1 MRNTLLVS
9 IMLCL
14 FVLHSQAQSTR
25 WQQLSIEAGLSQNTV
40 NTIFQ
45 DSRGFMW
52 FGTQNGLNK
61 YDGTGFSVF
70 KNRSTDSTSLASSDV
85 YAAYEDHDKNLW
97 FGTRAGLS
105 RYHRETNTFS
115 NYDFPERSCYAMRPV
130 WAIVEGDDNEH
141 LWIGASGGLFR
152 FNRST
157 GALDHYR
164 LNDSI
169 QNANSVRT
177 LCRDGQGQLWMG
189 TSVGTLLRFDP
200 STRRFTPILINHPDA
215 IGRSPITAIRRDNE
229 GHMWVGREDGSLL
242 RYDAPSSFRLYKALL
257 HRYPIRALG
266 EDAGGNLWVGTDQ
279 GGAFLL
285 DQRADVAV
293 SLHDEPVRDG
303 TDVVLSFCRDAKG
316 DMWLGTYRGGV
327 YLFDKT
333 DTAFTQL
340 APYAEVKHAGESNSV
355 LAIYRTDGDLWLGTD
370 GGGLVRKEGD
380 VTTYYKKRPG
390 GLADNTV
397 LCLSQSN
404 GRMYI
409 GTYTGGLSVL
419 NLAIGTFTTYD
430 KRNGLTDN
438 SVWALY
444 PEGNRLWIGT
454 NHGGLQLFNTRT
466 NTFRSFTNTLKDER
480 TISSNTIR
488 CIFRD
493 SRRRLW
499 VGTVSGLNV
508 FQERDST
515 FMAYYHDDGMG
526 GISSDNVVCI
536 YEDREK
542 NVWFGTHGG
551 GVNRYDYRTNT
562 FTSFQEEDGLAGNI
576 VCGMLEDEQGF
587 LWISTNRGLS
597 RFDMRKKT
605 FKNFDTH
612 SGLASAEFNIG
623 ARHADGDGRLY
634 FGSIAGVTSFLPHH
648 IRENTFV
655 PPVVITDFQV
665 FNKPLLPAMDE
676 TKEVTLSHLQSMFS
690 LRFAALS
697 FSHSDKNCYAYRL
710 EPFDQDWIQAGSV
723 NTATYT
729 NLDPGTY
736 TFQVKASNNDGVWNE
751 QYASLRIVI
760 TPPFWRTAWF
770 TMLLG
775 VVVTGGLYA
784 AYHLQ
789 INTLRRRQRA
799 LAQLVAQRTTEIEAK
814 NQQLLE
820 TERKHAQFVNQQLND
835 ELAAKSQELTGS
847 TLLII
852 QKNRLLDELKTKLK
866 DLLRTPGSSNLRDF
880 RQLVQLINYNF
891 SPEKEWMEFT
901 LHFSRVHGRFLDTLK
916 AHYPDLT
923 NNDLRLC
930 ALYRIGIATKD
941 IAAAMSI
948 SQTSVKMARYRLRK
962 KLGLTPEEDITAF
975 LEQVG
980 RAV

>member
-1 MRNTLLVS
+1 MRNTLLLYA
-9 IMLCL
+9 MLWL
-14 FVLHSQAQSTR
+14 FVSSSQAQSTH
-25 WQQLSIEAGLSQNTV
+25 WQQLSVEAGLSQSTV

-52 FGTQNGLNK
+52 FGTENGLNK
-61 YDGTGFSVF
+61 YDGTGFSIF
-70 KNRSTDSTSLASSDV
+70 KNRSADTSSLASSNV
-85 YAAYEDHDKNLW
+85 YAVYEDNDKNLW

-105 RYHRETNTFS
+105 RYHRATNSFV
-115 NYDFPERSCYAMRPV
+115 NYDFPARTCYAMRPV
-130 WAIVEGDDNEH
+130 WAIVGDHDNKH

-152 FNRST
+152 FNRAT
-157 GALDHYR
+157 GQFNHYR

-177 LCRDGQGQLWMG
+177 LCRDRQGQLWMG
-189 TSVGTLLRFDP
+189 TSVGTLLRFNP
-200 STRRFTPILINHPDA
+200 STAHFTPILTNHPDA
-215 IGRSPITAIRRDNE
+215 MGRSPITAIHRDNE
-229 GHMWVGREDGSLL
+229 DHIWVGREDGTLL
-242 RYDAPSSFRLYKALL
+242 RYDTPSSFHLYKALQ
-257 HRYPIRALG
+257 HQYPIRALG
-266 EDAGGNLWVGTDQ
+266 EDAGSNLWVGTDH

-285 DQRADVAV
+285 NQQADVAV
-293 SLHDEPVRDG
+293 SLREGQVGDNA
-303 TDVVLSFCRDAKG
+303 DVVLSFCRDTKG
-316 DMWLGTYRGGV
+316 DMWFGTYRGGA

-333 DTAFTQL
+333 DSAFTQMV
-340 APYAEVKHAGESNSV
+340 PYAEVKHAGESNSV
-355 LAIYRTDGDLWLGTD
+355 LTVYRDDGDLWAGTD
-370 GGGLVRKEGD
+370 GGGLVRKGPEH
-380 VTTYYKKRPG
+380 TTYYKKQRG

-397 LCLSQSN
+397 LCLAKAKGQL
-404 GRMYI
+404 YI

-419 NLAIGTFTTYD
+419 NLATGRFTTYD
-430 KRNGLTDN
+430 KHNGLGDN

-444 PEGNRLWIGT
+444 PEGDLVWIGT
-454 NHGGLQLFNTRT
+454 NNGGLQLFDPRK
-466 NTFRSFTNTLKDER
+466 NTFRSFTNTLKDHR
-480 TISSNTIR
+480 TISSNAVR
-488 CIFRD
+488 CIYRD
-493 SRRRLW
+493 SRQRLW

-508 FQERDST
+508 FHEHNGT
-515 FMAYYHDDGMG
+515 FTAYYHDDGTG
-526 GISSDNVVCI
+526 GISSDVIVCI
-536 YEDREK
+536 YEDSEK

-551 GVNRYDYRTNT
+551 GINRYDYSTNT

-576 VCGMLEDEQGF
+576 VCGILEDEQGF
-587 LWISTNRGLS
+587 LWVSTNRGLS
-597 RFDMRKKT
+597 RFDMRKQT
-605 FKNFDTH
+605 FKTFDTH

-623 ARHADGDGRLY
+623 AQYVDGDGRFY
-634 FGSIAGVTSFLPHH
+634 FGSIAGVTSFQPHH

-676 TKEVTLSHLQSMFS
+676 IQEVTLNHTQSMFS
-690 LRFAALS
+690 LHFASLS
-697 FSHSDKNCYAYRL
+697 FSHADKNCYAYRL
-710 EPFDQDWIQAGSV
+710 EPFDQDWIQAGSI

-729 NLDPGTY
+729 NLDPGEY

-751 QYASLRIVI
+751 KYASLRIVI
-760 TPPFWRTAWF
+760 TPPFWKTIWF
-770 TMLLG
+770 TVLLG
-775 VVVTGGLYA
+775 LAITGGLYA
-784 AYHLQ
+784 AYRLQ

-799 LAQLVAQRTTEIEAK
+799 LAQLLAERTTEIEAK
-814 NQQLLE
+814 NKLLLE
-820 TERKHAQFVNQQLND
+820 SERKHARLVNEQLND

-866 DLLRTPGSSNLRDF
+866 ELVRSPGANNLRDF
-880 RQLVQLINYNF
+880 RQLVHLINYNF

-901 LHFSRVHGRFLDTLK
+901 LHFSRVHGRFLDALK
-916 AHYPDLT
+916 SNYPDLT

-975 LEQVG
+975 LEQI
-980 RAV
+980 

>member
-1 MRNTLLVS
+1 MRTTLLVYV
-9 IMLCL
+9 MLWL
-14 FVLHSQAQSTR
+14 FVSHSLAQTR
-25 WQQLSIEAGLSQNTV
+25 HWQQLSVDAGLSQNTI

-61 YDGTGFSVF
+61 YDGTGFSIF
-70 KNRSTDSTSLASSDV
+70 KNRSTDSASLASSDV
-85 YAAYEDHDKNLW
+85 YSVYEDHDTNLW

-105 RYHRETNTFS
+105 RYHRESNSFS
-115 NYDFPERSCYAMRPV
+115 NYDLPQKSCYAMRPV
-130 WAIVEGDDNEH
+130 WAIVGDSDKEH
-141 LWIGASGGLFR
+141 LWLGASGGLFR
-152 FNRST
+152 FNRRS
-157 GALDHYR
+157 GLFNHYR

-177 LCRDGQGQLWMG
+177 LCRDRQGHLWMG

-200 STRRFTPILINHPDA
+200 ASARFTPVSTNHPDA
-215 IGRSPITAIRRDNE
+215 MGRSPITAIRRDGE
-229 GHMWVGREDGSLL
+229 GHMWVGREDGTLL
-242 RYDAPSSFRLYKALL
+242 RYDAPSSFRLYKALQ
-257 HRYPIRALG
+257 HRFPIRALG
-266 EDAGGNLWVGTDQ
+266 EDANGNLWVGTDQ

-285 DQRADVAV
+285 DKQADTAV
-293 SLHDEPVRDG
+293 PLHDGPPRDG
-303 TDVVLSFCRDAKG
+303 TDVILSFCRDSKG
-316 DMWLGTYRGGV
+316 DMWLGSYRGGV
-327 YLFDKT
+327 FLFDKT

-340 APYAEVKHAGESNSV
+340 APYAEIKHAGESNSV
-355 LAIYRTDGDLWLGTD
+355 LAIRRDGGDLWIGTD
-370 GGGLVRKEGD
+370 GGGLVRKGMEG
-380 VTTYYKKRPG
+380 TTYYKKQRG

-397 LCLSQSN
+397 LCLAKVDH
-404 GRMYI
+404 RLYI

-419 NLAIGTFTTYD
+419 DLTTGSFTTYD
-430 KRNGLTDN
+430 KHNGLGDN

-444 PEGNRLWIGT
+444 PEGDLLWIGT
-454 NHGGLQLFNTRT
+454 NHGGLQLLDTRS
-466 NTFRSFTNTLKDER
+466 NTFRSFTNTLKNPR

-488 CIFRD
+488 CIYRD
-493 SRRRLW
+493 SRQQLW

-508 FQERDST
+508 FHERNGT
-515 FMAYYHDDGMG
+515 FTTYYHDDGAG
-526 GISSDNVVCI
+526 SISSDNVVCM
-536 YEDREK
+536 YEDSEK
-542 NVWFGTHGG
+542 NLWFGTHGG
-551 GVNRYDYRTNT
+551 GINRYDYDTHT

-587 LWISTNRGLS
+587 LWVSTNRGLS
-597 RFDMRKKT
+597 RFDVRKKT

-612 SGLASAEFNIG
+612 AGLASAEFNIG
-623 ARHADGDGRLY
+623 ARYAGGDGRLY

-665 FNKPLLPAMDE
+665 FNKPLLPMDK
-676 TKEVTLSHLQSMFS
+676 TREVTLNHTQSMFS

-697 FSHSDKNCYAYRL
+697 FSHADKNRYAYRL
-710 EPFDQDWIQAGSV
+710 VPFDETWIQAGTT

-760 TPPFWRTAWF
+760 TPPFWKTMWF
-770 TMLLG
+770 TVLLCA
-775 VVVTGGLYA
+775 VVTGGLYA
-784 AYHLQ
+784 AYRLQ
-789 INTLRRRQRA
+789 INSLRRRQRA

-814 NQQLLE
+814 NKQLLE
-820 TERKHAQFVNQQLND
+820 SERRHAQLVNQQLND

-852 QKNRLLDELKTKLK
+852 QKNRLLDELKTKMK
-866 DLLRTPGSSNLRDF
+866 DLLRSPGSNNLRDF

-916 AHYPDLT
+916 NNYPELT

-948 SQTSVKMARYRLRK
+948 SQASVKMARYRLRK

-975 LEQVG
+975 LEQI
-980 RAV
+980 